1 MLAQLLGVALDVI
14 DLLVKLHVDVALIS
28 CSLSLEASNA
38 LLDFFLNMSELV
50 DGFDLGRLD
59 VSVDL
64 VVESLVLNGHLVLY
78 LSYLNLDH
86 LVGLFNLEV
95 CNLSN

>member
-1 MLAQLLGVALDVI
+1 
-14 DLLVKLHVDVALIS
+14 LLVKLHVNVTLIS
-28 CSLSLEASNA
+28 CSLSLEAANA

-50 DGFDLGRLD
+50 DSFDLGCFD

-64 VVESLVLNGHLVLY
+64 VVESLVLDGHLVLY
-78 LSYLNLDH
+78 LSNLNLDD

-95 CNLSN
+95 SDLSN